1 MKENKFISNRKGIF
15 YAMNTIKQLFDDVEV
30 EELFKVAFSFNLSRS
45 HITKNEKEYEDNINN
60 TNNEFI
66 QQL

>member
-1 MKENKFISNRKGIF
+1 
-15 YAMNTIKQLFDDVEV
+15 MNTIKQLFDDVEV

-45 HITKNEKEYEDNINN
+45 HITKYEKEYEDNINN